1 MKKLRLLL
9 MLAVSTTFLMTGC
22 GKKEEVPEPEPEVVE
37 EEQPQEVEVV
47 EEPVMEEIITD
58 DVLPEGKE
66 YSSLTGEIIDKKLWK
81 QRPLAIMLPTDKA
94 AQPQY
99 GIGNAGVLYECM
111 EEGDMSR
118 QMAIIEDWHDIE
130 TLGNVRSCRD
140 YYVYWALEWDP
151 ILVHFGGPYY
161 LADVVSSDD
170 VYNITGCAVNS
181 TSSAPGCNAFY
192 RTSDKAVP
200 HNAYTSGA
208 KLIEQCEN
216 LGYSLTHN
224 FDNFRAEHFLYAKG
238 GKNTLADAQGSFD
251 ATQVSLAKAFPY
263 TKSSLEYDEATGL
276 YKKNLYEKAQCDGTT
291 GEQLTF
297 ENVII
302 QFAHYEVRD
311 AKGYLSFQCHD
322 DSHDGYYIT
331 NGKAVHIKWGK
342 SGDYS
347 PTKYYYDDLTQV
359 EFNPGK
365 TFIAVVQDDRSV
377 NINGTEYTSDTQ
389 N

>member
-1 MKKLRLLL
+1 MRKMKLLL
-9 MLAVSTTFLMTGC
+9 LTALSVACILSGC
-22 GKKEEVPEPEPEVVE
+22 GKSEEPATEETPVQEEVVE
-37 EEQPQEVEVV
+37 N
-47 EEPVMEEIITD
+47 EPVVEEIITD
-58 DVLPEGKE
+58 EEDVFVDELPEGKKR
-66 YSSLTGEIIDKKLWK
+66 SSLTGEIIDEEVWL

-99 GIGNAGVLYECM
+99 GIGAAGVLYECM

-118 QMAIIEDWHDIE
+118 QMAIIEDWYDME

-140 YYVYWALEWDP
+140 YYVYWAYEWDP

-161 LADVVSSDD
+161 LADVTNRED

-192 RTSDKAVP
+192 RTSDKVVP
-200 HNAYTSGA
+200 HNAYTSGE
-208 KLIEQCEN
+208 KLIAECEN
-216 LGYSLTHN
+216 LGYDLTHD
-224 FDNFRAEHFLYAKG
+224 FDRFRSEHFLFALQSE
-238 GKNTLADAQGSFD
+238 NTLTQAEGSFD
-251 ATQVSLAKAFPY
+251 ANEISLAKAFPY
-263 TKSSLEYDEATGL
+263 TKSSLVYDEESGL
-276 YKKNLYEKAQCDGTT
+276 YKKNLYEEPQCDGTT

-311 AKGYLSFQCHD
+311 DKGYLSFRCHD
-322 DSHDGYYIT
+322 DTQDGYYIT

-342 SGDYS
+342 NNDDS
-347 PTKYYYDDLTQV
+347 PTRYYYDDLTQV

-365 TFIAVVQDDRSV
+365 TYIAVVQNDRSISIDGV
-377 NINGTEYTSDTQ
+377 EYKSQ
-389 N
+389 VQ